1 MSPDQIKGPDELK
14 KGQNT
19 VSMNPIT
26 NKVLVVDDS
35 NTIRKSAAVFLRQGG
50 HDVVLAE
57 DGFDALAKLNSSPP
71 DIIFCDISMPRLDGY
86 PTCAI
91 IKSNQKYAQLPI
103 VMLSSRDG
111 IFDKARGRAVGAEH
125 YLTKPFTKE
134 QLLEIVKTFGRN
146 SQEKRNEH

>member
-1 MSPDQIKGPDELK
+1 M
-14 KGQNT
+14 T
-19 VSMNPIT
+19 MNAVL
-26 NKVLVVDDS
+26 NRVLVVDDS

-71 DIIFCDISMPRLDGY
+71 DIMFCDISMPRLDGY
-86 PTCAI
+86 QTCAI

-103 VMLSSRDG
+103 VLLSSRDG
-111 IFDKARGRAVGAEH
+111 IFGKARGRVVGAEH

-134 QLLEIVKTFGRN
+134 QLLEVVKTFGRN
-146 SQEKRNEH
+146 AEEKRSEH

>member
-1 MSPDQIKGPDELK
+1 M
-14 KGQNT
+14 
-19 VSMNPIT
+19 SMNPIT
-26 NKVLVVDDS
+26 RKVLVVDDS

-57 DGFDALAKLNSSPP
+57 DGFDALAKLTSSTP

-86 PTCAI
+86 QTCAI

-111 IFDKARGRAVGAEH
+111 IFDKARGRVVGAEH
-125 YLTKPFTKE
+125 YLTKPFTRE
-134 QLLEIVKTFGRN
+134 QLLEVVKEFGGN
-146 SQEKRNEH
+146 SEEKRNEN

>member
-1 MSPDQIKGPDELK
+1 M
-14 KGQNT
+14 
-19 VSMNPIT
+19 SMNPIT

-86 PTCAI
+86 QTCAI

-134 QLLEIVKTFGRN
+134 QLLDVVKTLGRN
-146 SQEKRNEH
+146 SEEKRNEH

>member
-1 MSPDQIKGPDELK
+1 M
-14 KGQNT
+14 
-19 VSMNPIT
+19 SMNPIT

-57 DGFDALAKLNSSPP
+57 DGFDALAKLTSSSP
-71 DIIFCDISMPRLDGY
+71 DIMFCDISMPRLDGY
-86 PTCAI
+86 QTCAI

-111 IFDKARGRAVGAEH
+111 IFDKARGRVVGAEH
-125 YLTKPFTKE
+125 YLTKPFTRE
-134 QLLEIVKTFGRN
+134 QLLEVVKEFGRN
-146 SQEKRNEH
+146 SEEKRNEH

>member
-1 MSPDQIKGPDELK
+1 M
-14 KGQNT
+14 
-19 VSMNPIT
+19 SMNQIP

-86 PTCAI
+86 QTCAI

-111 IFDKARGRAVGAEH
+111 VFDKARGRAVGAKH
-125 YLTKPFTKE
+125 YLTKPFTRE
-134 QLLEIVKTFGRN
+134 QLLEVVKEFGRN
-146 SQEKRNEH
+146 SEEKRNEH

>member
-1 MSPDQIKGPDELK
+1 
-14 KGQNT
+14 
-19 VSMNPIT
+19 MNPIT
-26 NKVLVVDDS
+26 RKVLVVDDS

-57 DGFDALAKLNSSPP
+57 DGFDALAKLTSSTP

-86 PTCAI
+86 QTCAI

-111 IFDKARGRAVGAEH
+111 IFDKARGRVVGAEH
-125 YLTKPFTKE
+125 YLTKPFTRE
-134 QLLEIVKTFGRN
+134 QLLEVVKEFGGN
-146 SQEKRNEH
+146 SEEKRNEN

>member
-1 MSPDQIKGPDELK
+1 
-14 KGQNT
+14 

-26 NKVLVVDDS
+26 RKVLVVDDS

-57 DGFDALAKLNSSPP
+57 DGFDALAKLTSSAP

-86 PTCAI
+86 QTCAI

-111 IFDKARGRAVGAEH
+111 IFDKARGRVVGAEH
-125 YLTKPFTKE
+125 YLTKPFTRE
-134 QLLEIVKTFGRN
+134 QLLEVVKEFGGK
-146 SQEKRNEH
+146 SEEKRNEN

>member
-71 DIIFCDISMPRLDGY
+71 DIMFCDISMPRLDGY
-86 PTCAI
+86 QTCAI

-134 QLLEIVKTFGRN
+134 QLLEVVKTFGRN
-146 SQEKRNEH
+146 SEEKRNEH

>member
-1 MSPDQIKGPDELK
+1 M
-14 KGQNT
+14 
-19 VSMNPIT
+19 SMNPIP
-26 NKVLVVDDS
+26 NKILVVDDS

-71 DIIFCDISMPRLDGY
+71 DIMFCDISMPRLDGY
-86 PTCAI
+86 QTCAI

-111 IFDKARGRAVGAEH
+111 VFDKARGRAVGAKH
-125 YLTKPFTKE
+125 YLTKPFTKD
-134 QLLEIVKTFGRN
+134 QLLEVVKAFGRT
-146 SQEKRNEH
+146 SGQVPNEH

>member
-1 MSPDQIKGPDELK
+1 M
-14 KGQNT
+14 
-19 VSMNPIT
+19 SMNPIT

-57 DGFDALAKLNSSPP
+57 DGFDALAKLNSSSP
-71 DIIFCDISMPRLDGY
+71 DIVFCDISMPRLDGY
-86 PTCAI
+86 QTCAI

-103 VMLSSRDG
+103 VLLSSRDG
-111 IFDKARGRAVGAEH
+111 IFDKARGRVVGAEH

-134 QLLEIVKTFGRN
+134 QLLEVVKTFGRN
-146 SQEKRNEH
+146 AEEKRSEH

>member
-1 MSPDQIKGPDELK
+1 MSKNLVI
-14 KGQNT
+14 
-19 VSMNPIT
+19 

-35 NTIRKSAAVFLRQGG
+35 NTIRKTAAVFLRQGG

-71 DIIFCDISMPRLDGY
+71 DIMFCDISMPRLDGY
-86 PTCAI
+86 QTCAI

-134 QLLEIVKTFGRN
+134 QLLEVVKAFGRN
-146 SQEKRNEH
+146 SEEIRNEH